1 MIVWD
6 LYPNEDFYM
15 ESSDG
20 TDRRQPTAL
29 VIPFVH
35 PLVSVSSHPSTSKE
49 FVVSDVRGCVYLI
62 DWQKDPAEDVMD
74 SWHKHT
80 VIELTHARTLADA
93 TVNMTESWSG
103 CASWKP
109 DNPDM

>member
-1 MIVWD
+1 
-6 LYPNEDFYM
+6 M
-15 ESSDG
+15 EISDG
-20 TDRRQPTAL
+20 TERRQPTAL
-29 VIPFVH
+29 VIPFAH

-49 FVVSDVRGCVYLI
+49 FVVSDVRGSVYII

-74 SWHKHT
+74 SWHKYT

-93 TVNMTESWSG
+93 TINLTEAWSG

-109 DNPDM
+109 DKSDM